1 MAGGGGGGGGGAGV
15 DEEEEE
21 EQVPVALS
29 GLTRAAGAAFSG
41 GQGELDMR

>member
-1 MAGGGGGGGGGAGV
+1 MAGGGGGGGGRAGG
-15 DEEEEE
+15 DEEEE

>member
-1 MAGGGGGGGGGAGV
+1 MAGGGGGGGGRAGG
-15 DEEEEE
+15 DEEE